1 MKDIEKTT
9 AESLRDFR
17 LPAYRE
23 IPDMGLYLKQVVG
36 YISSFLE
43 PLCVASLTESMI
55 SNYVKQKLIPAPEH
69 RLYSRDQIATLF
81 FIAVTKTVLTMEEIR
96 FLLKCQSA
104 THTTD
109 HAYESFRDDLQA
121 VLRSKP
127 GDADESTSLSVRDPK
142 HASNPERMLLFDTVV
157 TVSRRIY
164 LGKYFHS
171 ARSFSEA
178 EQNNGSER

>member
-1 MKDIEKTT
+1 MKDIEKMT
-9 AESLRDFR
+9 EDSLKDFR

-23 IPDMGLYLKQVVG
+23 IPDMGLYLKQVVS

-43 PLCVASLTESMI
+43 PLSVATLTESMV

-69 RLYSRDQIATLF
+69 RMYSRDQIATLF

-104 THTTD
+104 THTTE
-109 HAYESFRDDLQA
+109 HAYERFRDDLLT
-121 VLRSKP
+121 VLRIQP
-127 GDADESTSLSVRDPK
+127 GAVNASASLAERDPE
-142 HASNPERMLLFDTVV
+142 HASQPERMLLYDTVI

-164 LGKYFHS
+164 LGKYFLS
-171 ARSFSEA
+171 ASSFCETKN
-178 EQNNGSER
+178 EKQNP